1 MFSGINF
8 ISDFSSFTSVKIFG
22 VAQERTGDPHDLFP
36 CSNTAYDPRG
46 YAGHHAYALSP
57 VPAVPQQQQN
67 AKVYSLSRKSAA
79 LCGDGHAG
87 CLLPAQRILYHSAFR
102 RAGSACVGLRG
113 GPAPLE
119 EEYAFKHWSRYD
131 PLYGAHPVRLYM
143 NRAASDAVK
152 TAPPV
157 LCESTPA
164 QCKSAALPAR
174 AIAVS
179 AHLAERPAKRKST
192 TRKSL

>member
-1 MFSGINF
+1 M
-8 ISDFSSFTSVKIFG
+8 KIFG

-87 CLLPAQRILYHSAFR
+87 CLLPAQRILTTAPFG
-102 RAGSACVGLRG
+102 APEALALACVAGLH
-113 GPAPLE
+113 LW
-119 EEYAFKHWSRYD
+119 KKNTLLSI
-131 PLYGAHPVRLYM
+131 GAGTTLYM
-143 NRAASDAVK
+143 
-152 TAPPV
+152 V
-157 LCESTPA
+157 LI
-164 QCKSAALPAR
+164 QFVF
-174 AIAVS
+174 I
-179 AHLAERPAKRKST
+179 
-192 TRKSL
+192 

>member
-1 MFSGINF
+1 MIFSPVQILLTILAVTLGTMLTRF
-8 ISDFSSFTSVKIFG
+8 
-22 VAQERTGDPHDLFP
+22 L
-36 CSNTAYDPRG
+36 
-46 YAGHHAYALSP
+46 P

-174 AIAVS
+174 RLPYQHTSQS
-179 AHLAERPAKRKST
+179 ARQKENRPLGKAFDRADGLKTGGNTFPHFSAPRRKV
-192 TRKSL
+192 K

>member
-1 MFSGINF
+1 MIFSPVQILLTILAVTLGTMLTRFLPFLLFPNSSKTPKF
-8 ISDFSSFTSVKIFG
+8 IRYLGKVLPYAVMGMLVVYCLRNVSFTTAPFG
-22 VAQERTGDPHDLFP
+22 APEG
-36 CSNTAYDPRG
+36 
-46 YAGHHAYALSP
+46 
-57 VPAVPQQQQN
+57 
-67 AKVYSLSRKSAA
+67 
-79 LCGDGHAG
+79 
-87 CLLPAQRILYHSAFR
+87 
-102 RAGSACVGLRG
+102 ACVGLRG